1 MKSSKLALIFILVI
15 SLISIVPDSTS
26 ANTSFKDVSSNDEAY
41 KEINYLASKRII
53 KGYDNGTFRPSN
65 NLTKAQAAKMLVI
78 AKGKENTPQSAMSF
92 TDISSKEQQKFIS
105 IAVSL
110 GYFKVEN
117 SKKFYPNVEIKRDE
131 MAYALSTAFNISDKP
146 TALKPIKLN
155 DIKGHK
161 YVDRINGLYY
171 AGITQGDNG
180 NFLPNNYLTRKQFSL
195 FVARAMNSSFS
206 LPVKLPDQTAGTSF
220 VKVNTGSDSLNVRS
234 SSSDAS
240 AIIGKLSHGTVVE
253 VLGKN
258 GDWLLVKT
266 TFGQGYIHGYFT
278 VPAGTDTPNDN
289 VKPDAPSPTSSLIGK
304 VTVASLN
311 VRSSESDSASLID
324 TLKRGQEVQVLSIN
338 GYWASIKY
346 GSKTGFV
353 HKSFLKLINQSS
365 NPLKDRIVVVDA
377 GHGGSDPGASANGL
391 SEKNVTLDVSKRVEA
406 KLKRAGAKVL
416 MTRSGDSYPSLTAR
430 TEYAKKNFAEVFV
443 SIHINAGPSSASG
456 AETFYDSSTNP
467 NALESKLLA
476 TYIQNNLVKKADM
489 KDRGVKDARFQV
501 IRNNNVAAVL
511 VELGFVTNSNDAKKL
526 ASDKYLEIYAES
538 VYQGLVQYYS
548 AK

>member
-78 AKGKENTPQSAMSF
+78 ARGKENTPQSAMSF

-180 NFLPNNYLTRKQFSL
+180 NFLSNNYLTRKQFSL

-324 TLKRGQEVQVLSIN
+324 TLKRGQEVQVVRIN

>member
-78 AKGKENTPQSAMSF
+78 ARGKENTPQSAMSF

-365 NPLKDRIVVVDA
+365 NPLKDRIIVVDA

-391 SEKNVTLDVSKRVEA
+391 SEKNVTLDVSKRVEE